1 MTHEHYGLVTFV
13 GAGPGDPDLL
23 TLKGRDAIAS
33 AALVLYAGSLVPP
46 EIVAYAAPDATVVDS
61 AELTLEEGHTL
72 VREAAL
78 AGRPVARLHTGDPS
92 LYGALREQIALLE
105 LEHIPWT
112 VIPGVTAAC
121 AAAATCG
128 LTFTVPEV
136 TQSLV
141 ITRIAGRTPM
151 PEYESIRALATHK
164 TSMAVYLSG
173 KLAPTLQAQLL
184 EAGLEP
190 ETPVLCAHAV
200 GWPTQALYWTNIG
213 RLVDCVNEH
222 QLFKQTVFLVLPG
235 ELAKGSKSC
244 LYDASFTHERR
255 QGSDAP
261 KTLV

>member
-1 MTHEHYGLVTFV
+1 MAHEHYGLVSFV
-13 GAGPGDPDLL
+13 GAGPGDPGLL
-23 TLKGRDAIAS
+23 TLKGRDAIAG

-46 EIVAYAAPDATVVDS
+46 EIVAYAAPDATVLDS
-61 AELTLEEGHTL
+61 AELTLGEGHAL
-72 VREAAL
+72 VREVAL
-78 AGRPVARLHTGDPS
+78 AGRPVARVHTGDPS
-92 LYGALREQIALLE
+92 LYGALREQMALLE

-128 LTFTVPEV
+128 LTFTVPKV

-151 PEYESIRALATHK
+151 PDHESIRALATHK

-173 KLAPTLQAQLL
+173 KLAATLQAQLL
-184 EAGLEP
+184 EAGLAP

-200 GWPTQALYWTNIG
+200 GWPAQALHWTDIG

-222 QLFKQTVFLVLPG
+222 GLFKQTVFLILPG
-235 ELAKGSKSC
+235 ELARGSKSC
-244 LYDASFTHERR
+244 LYDATFSHERR
-255 QGSDAP
+255 QGTDSPHPAS
-261 KTLV
+261 

>member
-1 MTHEHYGLVTFV
+1 MTHAQHCGLVSFV

-23 TLKGRDAIAS
+23 TIKGRDAIAR
-33 AALVLYAGSLVPP
+33 AELVLYAGSLVPP
-46 EIVAYAAPDATVVDS
+46 EIVAHAQSGARVVDS
-61 AELTLEEGHTL
+61 AELTLEEGHAL
-72 VREAAL
+72 VREVAL
-78 AGRPVARLHTGDPS
+78 AGKPVARVHTGDPS

-105 LEHIPWT
+105 LEHIPWV

-151 PEYESIRALATHK
+151 PEHESIRALATHK

-173 KLAPTLQAQLL
+173 KLAGALQAQLL
-184 EAGLEP
+184 EAGLAP

-200 GWPTQALYWTNIG
+200 GWPTQALHWTTIE
-213 RLVDCVNEH
+213 RLADCVNEH
-222 QLFKQTVFLVLPG
+222 GLFKQTVFLVLPG

-244 LYDASFTHERR
+244 LYDAAFTHERR
-255 QGSDAP
+255 QGTAAS
-261 KTLV
+261 